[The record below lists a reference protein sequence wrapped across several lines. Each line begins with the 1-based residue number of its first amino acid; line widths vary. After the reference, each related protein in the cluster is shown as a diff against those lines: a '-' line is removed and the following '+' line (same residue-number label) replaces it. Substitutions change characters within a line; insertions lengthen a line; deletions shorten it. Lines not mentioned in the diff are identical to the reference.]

1 MKRPLILTVLAI
13 AAGVAVAPAI
23 VTSADAQV
31 PPRNGAWGDRD
42 RDGVPNAF
50 DQYNNNRQQAWGD
63 RTATAFPMP
72 TTGTTTASRLGA
84 TETVTAFRTAT
95 TGSTIASCRTGTMT
109 AFRVRSTGTT
119 AIPTARN
126 EQHSSCA

>member
-50 DQYNNNRQQAWGD
+50 DQHNNNRQQGWGD
-63 RTATAFPMP
+63 KDRDGIPNAYDRHDNRQQAWDRDRDGVPNRYDRFDNRQLQDRDHDGVPRAFD
-72 TTGTTTASRLGA
+72 
-84 TETVTAFRTAT
+84 
-95 TGSTIASCRTGTMT
+95 
-109 AFRVRSTGTT
+109 
-119 AIPTARN
+119 RN
-126 EQHSSCA
+126 DRNPYR